1 MKIGN
6 KVELVKEISYPAK
19 DDYDQP
25 YTAAL
30 AKGTKGIV
38 ANIVDAGGEMLVFF
52 NPIDTETIF
61 AVSKDSVKKSK

>member
-6 KVELVKEISYPAK
+6 KVELVKEVSYPSK
-19 DDYDQP
+19 DHYNNP
-25 YTAAL
+25 ITGVL
-30 AKGTKGIV
+30 VKGTKGIV